1 MTERGDMVSD
11 TDVLRA
17 AARDPA
23 ALQTLLVADL
33 PYMRKA
39 ARRFAAW
46 CYEDVVQDASQRV
59 LAGFRTFKLTGE
71 ASPARAWRRWLRA
84 VTRNAAVR
92 LSKRLARGSSQS
104 TAEAGA
110 VLENRQCAATID
122 LECVYDA
129 VRATSFECMP
139 LGARFAWMAQEQRIS
154 ANQLGRKL
162 ALRGDRGA
170 HYHTN
175 LARKLVREIVV
186 RGACA

>member
-1 MTERGDMVSD
+1 MVSD

-46 CYEDVVQDASQRV
+46 CHDDVVQDASQRV
-59 LAGFRTFKLTGE
+59 LTGFRSFKLPAA
-71 ASPARAWRRWLRA
+71 ASPSRAWRRWLRA
-84 VTRNAAVR
+84 VTRNAAIR
-92 LSKRLARGSSQS
+92 LSKKLARGSSQS
-104 TAEAGA
+104 IAEAEAIMESREG
-110 VLENRQCAATID
+110 AATGD
-122 LECVYDA
+122 LESAYDA
-129 VRATSFECMP
+129 VRAKSFECMP

-175 LARKLVREIVV
+175 LARKLVREIAA
-186 RGACA
+186 REEGA